1 MKNIIH
7 QIRKQPEEVRIHILH
22 ILTVFFAVVLVCLWV
37 YSLGAS
43 LSSASTEAGIS
54 QDLKPFS
61 ALKDNMVS
69 GYDSMSQSQGSTDSA
84 ATPSTD
90 PNADLRA
97 QENSL

>member
-1 MKNIIH
+1 MKNLIH
-7 QIRKQPEEVRIHILH
+7 NIRKQPEAVRVQILH
-22 ILTVFFAVVLVCLWV
+22 IMTILFAVVLVCLWV

-43 LSSASTEAGIS
+43 FSSPSTQAGIG

-61 ALKDNMVS
+61 ALKDNIVG
-69 GYDSMSQSQGSTDSA
+69 GYDSMSQSQPSTDTGST
-84 ATPSTD
+84 TNTD

>member
-7 QIRKQPEEVRIHILH
+7 NIRKQPEEIRRHILH
-22 ILTVFFAVVLVCLWV
+22 ILTGVFAVLLLALWF

-43 LSSASTEAGIS
+43 LTSPDTQAGIS

-61 ALKDNMVS
+61 AVKDNMVN
-69 GYDSMSQSQGSTDSA
+69 GYNDMTNSNNQNSDA
-84 ATPSTD
+84 Y
-90 PNADLRA
+90 LRA